1 MKKLYPPLVIIL
13 TLSLIIV
20 VGCKSLPNLNNY
32 NSEILQTH
40 LIDAERANTIKNEY
54 DAKRLEP
61 LQPILNQTYGN
72 GFQDTE
78 FIWVPLKKLEAYVKY
93 IKAIDKANPN
103 HDVSGVRFY
112 FAAYPNETSETYPG
126 QQTGFMVPTV
136 KTGYNSPFEPME
148 HLPFEIVPN
157 TPNKPLT
164 GQFQILDSL
173 MLGFEN
179 KKRMG
184 NYKSRSENRRRA
196 QSRSAQLNSSSNVTN
211 AAVAQEN
218 NVTKT
223 VFNELNLAPPPKEG
237 DDD

>member
-1 MKKLYPPLVIIL
+1 MKKFYPPLVIIL

-20 VGCKSLPNLNNY
+20 AGCKSLPNYNNY
-32 NSEILQTH
+32 NNEILQAH
-40 LIDAERANTIKNEY
+40 LIDANRANTIKSEY
-54 DAKRLEP
+54 DSKRLQP
-61 LQPILNQTYGN
+61 LQPILNDIYGN

-112 FAAYPNETSETYPG
+112 FAAYPNETSERYPG

-136 KTGYNSPFEPME
+136 RTGYNSPFEPMK
-148 HLPFEIVPN
+148 HLPFEVIPN
-157 TPNKPLT
+157 NANMPLT

-173 MLGFEN
+173 MLDLDN
-179 KKRMG
+179 KNRMG
-184 NYKSRSENRRRA
+184 NYKSRSENRRRV
-196 QSRSAQLNSSSNVTN
+196 QSRSSQLNSSSNVTN
-211 AAVAQEN
+211 AAAAAQED

-223 VFNELNLAPPPKEG
+223 VLNEFNLAPPPK